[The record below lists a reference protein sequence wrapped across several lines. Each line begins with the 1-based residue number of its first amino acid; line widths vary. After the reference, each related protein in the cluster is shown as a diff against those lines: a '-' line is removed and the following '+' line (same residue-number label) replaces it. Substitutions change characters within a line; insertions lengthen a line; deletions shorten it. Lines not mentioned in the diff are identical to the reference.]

1 MMFFSIATIAIVP
14 GGGGG
19 EDSPEGEHKCF
30 LYPLCGLGNASGC
43 ELLRYKAQPHW
54 RHSRPPVKPHEP
66 LLNVF
71 SKGTPRYLL

>member
-1 MMFFSIATIAIVP
+1 MVHDVFFSIATIAIVP

-54 RHSRPPVKPHEP
+54 RHSRPPVKP
-66 LLNVF
+66 
-71 SKGTPRYLL
+71 S